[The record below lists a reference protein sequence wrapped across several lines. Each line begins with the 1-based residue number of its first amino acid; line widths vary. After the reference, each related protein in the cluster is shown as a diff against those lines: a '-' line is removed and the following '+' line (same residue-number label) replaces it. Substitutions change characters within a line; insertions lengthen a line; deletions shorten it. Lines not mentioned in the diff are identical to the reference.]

1 MTTPIIPAE
10 DTLPAETV
18 EKPARDGVFVSHLR
32 YQDQKGAGQK
42 SCTVTC
48 HYMRSE
54 SGEKDYAEKA
64 YMLRTGDMDALMAE
78 VPEVADAFL
87 TFTDK
92 LTDALPAWIAHN
104 AAQLEEAETPA
115 E

>member
-18 EKPARDGVFVSHLR
+18 EKPARDGAFVSQLR
-32 YQDQKGAGQK
+32 YQDKSGGRGK

-48 HYMRSE
+48 HYMSSE
-54 SGEKDYAEKA
+54 TGEKDYAEKA
-64 YMLRTGDMDALMAE
+64 YTLRTGDMDALMGE
-78 VPEVADAFL
+78 CPEVADAFL
-87 TFTDK
+87 TFTGK
-92 LTDALPAWIAHN
+92 LTAALPAWIAHN

>member
-10 DTLPAETV
+10 DTLPAETI

-32 YQDQKGAGQK
+32 YQDQSAEGGK

-48 HYMRSE
+48 HYMSAA
-54 SGEKDYAEKA
+54 SGEKDYTEKA
-64 YMLRTGDMDALMAE
+64 YTLRTGDMDALMAE

-87 TFTDK
+87 TFTGK
-92 LTDALPAWIAHN
+92 LTTALPSWIAHN